1 MNMQNIQILF
11 LLIDSVIKL
20 APWRVVTETMQ
31 RIGYDANESLARSL
45 RTIAVIGALLFVVPP
60 VSFVGAVL
68 PAGCFSGAMVSHM
81 RIGAPLLSQI
91 LFGFWLGLMVWS
103 GLWLRR
109 RSLRALMPLRGRFCL
124 IGR

>member
-81 RIGAPLLSQI
+81 RIGAPLLS
-91 LFGFWLGLMVWS
+91 
-103 GLWLRR
+103 
-109 RSLRALMPLRGRFCL
+109 
-124 IGR
+124 